1 MVPHARVQ
9 IARLPG
15 DRGEAL
21 RVRLATALE
30 HRPPVAVVGLA
41 KQERAQMS
49 ILSASEIA

>member
-30 HRPPVAVVGLA
+30 HRPPGSALQS
-41 KQERAQMS
+41 KSERKMS